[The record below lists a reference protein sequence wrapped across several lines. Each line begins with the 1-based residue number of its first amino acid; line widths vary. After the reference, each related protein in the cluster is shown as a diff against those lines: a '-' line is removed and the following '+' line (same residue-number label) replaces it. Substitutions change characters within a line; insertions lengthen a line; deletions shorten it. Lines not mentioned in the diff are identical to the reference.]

1 VINYD
6 PVAKAVPVKV
16 DVFPEDIVLG
26 VTKVVNVGG
35 WSSYVTLEP
44 SDFDNLPARK
54 RVGNAD
60 LLVSVK
66 VSRDKDDVK
75 RAQAW
80 RDSRIND
87 LI

>member
-1 VINYD
+1 MSAD
-6 PVAKAVPVKV
+6 GRPM
-16 DVFPEDIVLG
+16 
-26 VTKVVNVGG
+26 
-35 WSSYVTLEP
+35 SREP